1 MGQFIVPQGDIAQ
14 TTLFIVCAVTFLL
27 ALLPTTLSNASSP
40 QPLNEV
46 EFDLK
51 GLFTRSQV
59 SVVVSAICGF
69 ITGSWMSLA
78 PVYSTMQE
86 LTATEG
92 AVTLAMA
99 VIGGAVFQYPLGWL
113 SDKMDRRY
121 VMVLIAAI
129 GTIACFMAMV
139 LGVDSRVIFY
149 GVVILIGASI
159 FPLYS
164 VTIAHANDYSA
175 PDEFVETSSGLLIV
189 YGGGSIIGPLMG
201 AVAMES
207 IGPHGLFA
215 MIAICFVAVGA
226 FAAYRTL
233 QREQAPE
240 EERTDFLATPM
251 ARAASPQLF
260 ELDPRSDPEWGI
272 SDEED
277 EANTAASV

>member
-1 MGQFIVPQGDIAQ
+1 M
-14 TTLFIVCAVTFLL
+14 
-27 ALLPTTLSNASSP
+27 
-40 QPLNEV
+40 

-51 GLFTRSQV
+51 GLFERSQV

-92 AVTLAMA
+92 AITLAMA

-121 VMVLIAAI
+121 VMVLIAII
-129 GTIACFMAMV
+129 GSVACLLAMV
-139 LGVDSRVIFY
+139 LGVDNRIIFY
-149 GVVILIGASI
+149 GVVVLIGASI

-189 YGGGSIIGPLMG
+189 YGVGSIIGPLLG

-207 IGPHGLFA
+207 FGPYGLFA
-215 MIAICFVAVGA
+215 MIAICFVAVGV

-260 ELDPRSDPEWGI
+260 ELDPRSDPEWGLT
-272 SDEED
+272 DEED
-277 EANTAASV
+277 ETSAPAGA